1 MDSSMPGSPLSFA
14 LKTMAG
20 LFPVVAFLLALI
32 VIDSYK
38 LVRFRA
44 LVIAILAGAAAA
56 GLGYVLNSELIKLFG
71 SDLSTY
77 SRYGSPFVE
86 EILKAAVL
94 IYFFKSQRIGF
105 LVDGA
110 ILGFAAGAGFALVE
124 NIYFLSASPGA
135 PVLVWLI
142 RGFGTAIMH
151 GGTTAML
158 AAITKGLADR
168 FSKDPGVVCLPGLLG
183 AFAVH
188 SVFNHFF
195 LPPLLMTAVI
205 IVVLPLIAIPVFI
218 ASEKLTRR
226 WLDVGFDSDVELLGF
241 ITAGRVT
248 TTQVGAYLV
257 SLKSRFPGEVVADM
271 LCLLRIHLE
280 LSISA
285 KGILLLRE
293 EGFPVT
299 IDPGVKEKFA
309 ELAYLEKSIGPTGMR
324 TIGPLLHRSSRDLWE
339 LHMLGM
345 A

>member
-1 MDSSMPGSPLSFA
+1 MSGPLLSYIV
-14 LKTMAG
+14 KTLLG
-20 LFPVVAFLLALI
+20 LLPVAAFLLLLI

-38 LVRFRA
+38 LVRLRT
-44 LVIAILAGAAAA
+44 LVVAIAAGAAAA
-56 GLGYVLNSELIKLFG
+56 GASYLLNSELLKLFG
-71 SDLSTY
+71 RDLAAY

-86 EILKAAVL
+86 EILKALVL
-94 IYFFKSQRIGF
+94 IYFFKTQRIGF

-124 NIYFLSASPGA
+124 NIYFLNASPDA

-142 RGFGTAIMH
+142 RGFGTAVMH

-168 FSKDPGVVCLPGLLG
+168 TGKDPGLVCWPGLLG
-183 AFAVH
+183 AFVIH
-188 SVFNHFF
+188 SAFNHFF
-195 LPPLLMTAVI
+195 LPPLAMTALVL
-205 IVVLPLIAIPVFI
+205 VVLPLIAMPVFV
-218 ASEKLTRR
+218 ASEKITRR

-248 TTQVGAYLV
+248 TTQVGAYLL

-285 KGILLLRE
+285 KGVLLMRE
-293 EGFPVT
+293 AGFPVAVE
-299 IDPGVKEKFA
+299 PGIKEKFE

-339 LHMLGM
+339 LHMLGK